1 MRVLSPSAEK
11 ICVVAVEQFA
21 ESGYDAA
28 SLNDIAVAV
37 GMRKPSLYAH
47 FSSKV
52 DLFEAVFERAIE
64 AERLHVEAC
73 FAADTGL
80 PGALYGQRLAERFQE
95 SAHLRFLLRAAF
107 FPPAD
112 LRGMISSGFEAYLAR
127 MGEIF
132 GKALEQQFPRLGTER
147 RQLFV
152 DAYLG
157 VVDSLTVELIYAG
170 QAAYERRLKAMWTIF
185 AVSLEAAV

>member
-1 MRVLSPSAEK
+1 MRTLSPSAEK
-11 ICVVAVEQFA
+11 ICGVAVGQFA

-47 FSSKV
+47 FNSKD
-52 DLFEAVFERAIE
+52 DLFEAVFERALE
-64 AERLHVEAC
+64 AERIYVEGC
-73 FAADTGL
+73 FAADRGL
-80 PGALYGQRLAERFQE
+80 PGALYAERLAERYQE

-107 FPPAD
+107 FPPAE
-112 LRGMISSGFEAYLAR
+112 LRPMISAGFEGYLAR
-127 MGEIF
+127 MGEFF
-132 GKALEQQFPRLGTER
+132 GKALQRQLPKLDEER
-147 RQLFV
+147 RALFV

-157 VVDSLTVELIYAG
+157 VVDSLIVELIYAG

-185 AVSLEAAV
+185 AGSLQVAM

>member
-11 ICVVAVEQFA
+11 ICVVAVELFA

-47 FSSKV
+47 FSGKV
-52 DLFEAVFERAIE
+52 DLFEAVFERAVE
-64 AERLHVEAC
+64 AERLYVDGC

-80 PGALYGQRLAERFQE
+80 PGALYGERLAERYQA

-112 LRGMISSGFEAYLAR
+112 LRPMISSGFEAYLER
-127 MGEIF
+127 MGEVF
-132 GKALEQQFPRLGTER
+132 GKALELQFPRLNAER

-157 VVDSLTVELIYAG
+157 VIDSLTVELIYAG
-170 QAAYERRLKAMWTIF
+170 QAAYERRVKAMWTIF
-185 AVSLEAAV
+185 AASLEAAV

>member
-47 FSSKV
+47 FSGKV

-64 AERLHVEAC
+64 AERLYVDGC

-112 LRGMISSGFEAYLAR
+112 LRPMISSGFEAYLLR
-127 MGEIF
+127 MGEVF
-132 GKALEQQFPRLGTER
+132 GKELAEQFPLLNAER

-157 VVDSLTVELIYAG
+157 VIDSLTVELIYAG

-185 AVSLEAAV
+185 AASLEAAV

>member
-11 ICVVAVEQFA
+11 ICLVAVEQFA

-47 FSSKV
+47 FSGKV
-52 DLFEAVFERAIE
+52 DLFEAVFERALE
-64 AERLHVEAC
+64 AERLHVDGC
-73 FAADTGL
+73 FAEDDGL
-80 PGALYGQRLAERFQE
+80 PGALYGERMAQRYRE

-107 FPPAD
+107 FPPAE
-112 LRGMISSGFEAYLAR
+112 LRSMISSGFEGHLAR
-127 MGEIF
+127 VGEVF
-132 GKALEQQFPRLGTER
+132 GKALEQQFPRLKGER

-157 VVDSLTVELIYAG
+157 VIDSLIVELIYAG
-170 QAAYERRLKAMWTIF
+170 EAAYERRLKAMWTIF
-185 AVSLEAAV
+185 AASLGAAV

>member
-11 ICVVAVEQFA
+11 ICLVAVEQFA

-47 FSSKV
+47 FSGKV

-64 AERLHVEAC
+64 AERLYVEGC
-73 FAADTGL
+73 FAADDGL
-80 PGALYGQRLAERFQE
+80 PGALYAQQLSERFLA

-112 LRGMISSGFEAYLAR
+112 LRPLVSSGFEGYLAR
-127 MGEIF
+127 MGEVF
-132 GKALEQQFPRLGTER
+132 GKALERQFPQLDGGR
-147 RQLFV
+147 RELFV

-157 VVDSLTVELIYAG
+157 VVDSLIVELIYAG
-170 QAAYERRLKAMWTIF
+170 QAAYERRLRAMWTIF
-185 AVSLEAAV
+185 AASLEAAV

>member
-11 ICVVAVEQFA
+11 ICGVAVELFA

-47 FSSKV
+47 FSGKV
-52 DLFEAVFERAIE
+52 DLFEAVFERAVE
-64 AERLHVEAC
+64 AERLYVEGC
-73 FAADTGL
+73 FAADSGL
-80 PGALYGQRLAERFQE
+80 PGALYGERLAERYQE

-112 LRGMISSGFEAYLAR
+112 LRPMISSGFEAYLAR
-127 MGEIF
+127 MGEVF
-132 GKALEQQFPRLGTER
+132 GKALEQQFPRLNGER
-147 RQLFV
+147 RQLFA

-157 VVDSLTVELIYAG
+157 VIDSLTVELIYAG
-170 QAAYERRLKAMWTIF
+170 QAAYERRVKAMWTIF

>member
-64 AERLHVEAC
+64 AERLYVEGC
-73 FAADTGL
+73 FAADGGL

-112 LRGMISSGFEAYLAR
+112 LRPMISSGFEAYLER
-127 MGEIF
+127 MGEVF
-132 GKALEQQFPRLGTER
+132 GKALEQQFPRLVAQR

-157 VVDSLTVELIYAG
+157 VIDSLTVELIYAG
-170 QAAYERRLKAMWTIF
+170 QAAYERRLRAMWTIF
-185 AVSLEAAV
+185 SASLEAAV

>member
-11 ICVVAVEQFA
+11 ICLVAVEQFA

-47 FSSKV
+47 FSGKV

-64 AERLHVEAC
+64 AERLYVEGC
-73 FAADTGL
+73 FAGDGGL
-80 PGALYGQRLAERFQE
+80 PGALYAQQLSERFLE

-112 LRGMISSGFEAYLAR
+112 LRKCTILSNFLGAVADHLFCLWQYCSG
-127 MGEIF
+127 
-132 GKALEQQFPRLGTER
+132 
-147 RQLFV
+147 
-152 DAYLG
+152 
-157 VVDSLTVELIYAG
+157 
-170 QAAYERRLKAMWTIF
+170 
-185 AVSLEAAV
+185 

>member
-11 ICVVAVEQFA
+11 ICGVAVELFA

-47 FSSKV
+47 FSGKV
-52 DLFEAVFERAIE
+52 DLFEAVFERAVE
-64 AERLHVEAC
+64 AERLYVEGC
-73 FAADTGL
+73 FAADSGL
-80 PGALYGQRLAERFQE
+80 PGALYGERLAERYQE

-112 LRGMISSGFEAYLAR
+112 LRPMISSGFEAYLAR
-127 MGEIF
+127 MGEVF
-132 GKALEQQFPRLGTER
+132 GKALEQQFPRLNGER
-147 RQLFV
+147 RMLFA

-157 VVDSLTVELIYAG
+157 VIDSLTVELIYAG
-170 QAAYERRLKAMWTIF
+170 QAAYERRVKAMWTIF
-185 AVSLEAAV
+185 AASLEAAV

>member
-11 ICVVAVEQFA
+11 ICGVAVELFA

-47 FSSKV
+47 FSGKV
-52 DLFEAVFERAIE
+52 DLFEAVFERAVE
-64 AERLHVEAC
+64 AERLYVDGC

-80 PGALYGQRLAERFQE
+80 PGALYGERLAERYQE
-95 SAHLRFLLRAAF
+95 SPHLRFLLRAAF

-112 LRGMISSGFEAYLAR
+112 LRPMISSGFEAYLER
-127 MGEIF
+127 MGEVF
-132 GKALEQQFPRLGTER
+132 GRALELQFPRLNGER

-157 VVDSLTVELIYAG
+157 VIDSLTVELIYAG
-170 QAAYERRLKAMWTIF
+170 QAAYERRVKAMWTIF
-185 AVSLEAAV
+185 AASLEAAV

>member
-52 DLFEAVFERAIE
+52 DLFEAVFERALE
-64 AERLHVEAC
+64 AERLHVEGC

-132 GKALEQQFPRLGTER
+132 GKALAQQFPQLGTER

>member
-52 DLFEAVFERAIE
+52 DLFEAVFERALE
-64 AERLHVEAC
+64 AERLHVEGC
-73 FAADTGL
+73 FAADAGL

-132 GKALEQQFPRLGTER
+132 GKALAQQFPQLGTER